1 MDYIDRSGKEK
12 LKKIS
17 AFQERVLDIAK
28 EQINAKTDM
37 RMDYELHKEG
47 RSFKWVT
54 FKFSSREVGN
64 SIYFTIFC
72 ISIYIIGITIVG
84 HYYYFFFFFFLLIY
98 NFLLYLHMDI
108 NLKTIELI
116 SEIPAEQRKAVLKL
130 IDLKTE
136 NNMEE
141 VARSID
147 TLKDSLKHLE
157 ERNANNIKNL
167 ESKID
172 IQINVLLWTL
182 GITIFVIV
190 ILALKLSKCV

>member
-1 MDYIDRSGKEK
+1 MK
-12 LKKIS
+12 
-17 AFQERVLDIAK
+17 
-28 EQINAKTDM
+28 
-37 RMDYELHKEG
+37 
-47 RSFKWVT
+47 
-54 FKFSSREVGN
+54 
-64 SIYFTIFC
+64 
-72 ISIYIIGITIVG
+72 
-84 HYYYFFFFFFLLIY
+84 
-98 NFLLYLHMDI
+98 FLLYFHVDLI
-108 NLKTIELI
+108 KTIEII

-136 NNMEE
+136 NDMKE
-141 VARSID
+141 VVRSID

-190 ILALKLSKCV
+190 ILALKLSKYA

>member
-1 MDYIDRSGKEK
+1 
-12 LKKIS
+12 
-17 AFQERVLDIAK
+17 
-28 EQINAKTDM
+28 M

-54 FKFSSREVGN
+54 FKFSSIEVE
-64 SIYFTIFC
+64 IQF
-72 ISIYIIGITIVG
+72 
-84 HYYYFFFFFFLLIY
+84 
-98 NFLLYLHMDI
+98 FLLYLHINIDI
-108 NLKTIELI
+108 NLIEITIVSHCFFLPIYKFFIYLHMGSVKKAIELI

-130 IDLKTE
+130 MDLKTE
-136 NNMEE
+136 NDMEE
-141 VARSID
+141 VVRSID

-190 ILALKLSKCV
+190 ILALKLSKCA

>member
-1 MDYIDRSGKEK
+1 M
-12 LKKIS
+12 
-17 AFQERVLDIAK
+17 
-28 EQINAKTDM
+28 
-37 RMDYELHKEG
+37 
-47 RSFKWVT
+47 
-54 FKFSSREVGN
+54 
-64 SIYFTIFC
+64 
-72 ISIYIIGITIVG
+72 
-84 HYYYFFFFFFLLIY
+84 Y
-98 NFLLYLHMDI
+98 NFCLYLHIDSI
-108 NLKTIELI
+108 KTIELI

-136 NNMEE
+136 NDMEE
-141 VARSID
+141 VVRSID

-190 ILALKLSKCV
+190 ILALKLSKCA

>member
-1 MDYIDRSGKEK
+1 
-12 LKKIS
+12 
-17 AFQERVLDIAK
+17 
-28 EQINAKTDM
+28 
-37 RMDYELHKEG
+37 
-47 RSFKWVT
+47 
-54 FKFSSREVGN
+54 
-64 SIYFTIFC
+64 
-72 ISIYIIGITIVG
+72 
-84 HYYYFFFFFFLLIY
+84 
-98 NFLLYLHMDI
+98 MDI

-172 IQINVLLWTL
+172 I
-182 GITIFVIV
+182 
-190 ILALKLSKCV
+190 

>member
-84 HYYYFFFFFFLLIY
+84 HYYYYFFFFFLLIY

>member
-84 HYYYFFFFFFLLIY
+84 HYY